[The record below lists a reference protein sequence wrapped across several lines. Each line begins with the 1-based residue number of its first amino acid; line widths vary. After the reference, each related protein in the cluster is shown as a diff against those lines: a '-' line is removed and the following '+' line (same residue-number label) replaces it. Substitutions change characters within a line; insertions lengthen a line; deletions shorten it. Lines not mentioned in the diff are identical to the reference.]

1 MQWWPWQE
9 REPSSNVSSCLGTAS
24 HFASDKERVMK
35 GEVSLRV
42 TALLLAISIAMCGYG
57 VYSNEVKTVCKK
69 ATAICM
75 ECIGL
80 G

>member
-1 MQWWPWQE
+1 M
-9 REPSSNVSSCLGTAS
+9 
-24 HFASDKERVMK
+24 KEIPRK
-35 GEVSLRV
+35 V
-42 TALLLAISIAMCGYG
+42 TVLLLAISIAMCGYG
-57 VYSNEVKTVCKK
+57 IYRDEVKTVFKK

>member
-1 MQWWPWQE
+1 
-9 REPSSNVSSCLGTAS
+9 
-24 HFASDKERVMK
+24 MK
-35 GEVSLRV
+35 GEVSTKV
-42 TALLLAISIAMCGYG
+42 TAVLLAISIAMCGFG
-57 VYSNEVKTVCKK
+57 IFRGEVKTVCKK

>member
-1 MQWWPWQE
+1 
-9 REPSSNVSSCLGTAS
+9 
-24 HFASDKERVMK
+24 MK

>member
-1 MQWWPWQE
+1 MKKE
-9 REPSSNVSSCLGTAS
+9 LKVSRYIIPAAIIVCGVAFLIIGIA
-24 HFASDKERVMK
+24 DKEVLA
-35 GEVSLRV
+35 VLR
-42 TALLLAISIAMCGYG
+42 
-57 VYSNEVKTVCKK
+57 K

>member
-1 MQWWPWQE
+1 
-9 REPSSNVSSCLGTAS
+9 
-24 HFASDKERVMK
+24 MK
-35 GEVSLRV
+35 SEVSLKV
-42 TALLLAISIAMCGYG
+42 TALLLAISISMCGYG
-57 VYSNEVKTVCKK
+57 VYRKEVKTVCKK